1 MSGTSGTSGTN
12 GMNKVLA
19 FLLPDD
25 LHTVPGGD
33 PAAVVSRVCGMAA
46 DGHLVD
52 AAPGPAAVAAML
64 GREASGGRWVRPT
77 AFLGNDAEG
86 MLAYLCDVLGTI
98 PGPRR
103 DSDRIVTDA

>member
-1 MSGTSGTSGTN
+1 
-12 GMNKVLA
+12 MNKVLA

-25 LHTVPGGD
+25 LRTVPGGD

-77 AFLGNDAEG
+77 AFLGNDADG
-86 MLAYLCDVLGTI
+86 VLGYLCDVLGTI

-103 DSDRIVTDA
+103 ASNRTVTDA